1 MAVLESVCRAY
12 SQNDT
17 LWTASLCSGG
27 LSSLGAPMQS
37 ILGNPLFS
45 CVKNKY
51 SLSNNAVL
59 TLQVPESQNFG
70 WYITGH
76 NSAPDISRE
85 LINPLTMSEVL

>member
-45 CVKNKY
+45 CVKNK
-51 SLSNNAVL
+51 
-59 TLQVPESQNFG
+59 
-70 WYITGH
+70 
-76 NSAPDISRE
+76 
-85 LINPLTMSEVL
+85 